1 MARPANRCAIRFM
14 PADFAPA
21 RSWRPSLPASSQL
34 WLDSGMAYVVA
45 DPCVKC
51 KYTDC
56 VAVCPVDCFYEG
68 KNSLAI
74 NPDECIDCGAC
85 EPECPTT
92 AIFEESELP
101 SKWAVY
107 KDLNALASGAK
118 KLEDISTDALP
129 QHLQQAVAT
138 AQTWPNITEQKK
150 PLPGADEAAKEEN
163 KIEALSL
170 EGGG

>member
-1 MARPANRCAIRFM
+1 M
-14 PADFAPA
+14 
-21 RSWRPSLPASSQL
+21 
-34 WLDSGMAYVVA
+34 WLDHLMAYVVA

-107 KDLNALASGAK
+107 KTINAVVSGAK
-118 KLEDISTDALP
+118 KMSEVDTAGVPGDVLEAL
-129 QHLQQAVAT
+129 QGASV
-138 AQTWPNITEQKK
+138 WPGITEQKPK
-150 PLPGADEAAKEEN
+150 LPGADEAAKEDN
-163 KIEALSL
+163 KIGQLSL

>member
-1 MARPANRCAIRFM
+1 
-14 PADFAPA
+14 
-21 RSWRPSLPASSQL
+21 
-34 WLDSGMAYVVA
+34 MAYVVA

-101 SKWAVY
+101 SKLAVY
-107 KDLNALASGAK
+107 KDINALVSGAK
-118 KLEDISTDALP
+118 KAGDVDSASWPSHLKDGAARSVGGSEPRQARPASAAAARHAISFIDATLHP
-129 QHLQQAVAT
+129 RNPCVHAFRVRASY
-138 AQTWPNITEQKK
+138 
-150 PLPGADEAAKEEN
+150 G
-163 KIEALSL
+163 
-170 EGGG
+170 

>member
-1 MARPANRCAIRFM
+1 M
-14 PADFAPA
+14 P
-21 RSWRPSLPASSQL
+21 
-34 WLDSGMAYVVA
+34 YVVA

-68 KNSLAI
+68 QNSLAI

-101 SKWAVY
+101 GKWAIYKDINALVTGVKPLGDVDTSKWPL
-107 KDLNALASGAK
+107 KLAGTSAGN
-118 KLEDISTDALP
+118 
-129 QHLQQAVAT
+129 
-138 AQTWPNITEQKK
+138 WPNITEKQAA
-150 PLPGADEAAKEEN
+150 LAGADDAAKEDS
-163 KIEALSL
+163 KVEALTL
-170 EGGG
+170 APK

>member
-1 MARPANRCAIRFM
+1 
-14 PADFAPA
+14 
-21 RSWRPSLPASSQL
+21 
-34 WLDSGMAYVVA
+34 MAYVVA

-101 SKWAVY
+101 AKWSIY
-107 KDLNALASGAK
+107 KDINALVTGVKTTGDIDAASWPGNLKAE
-118 KLEDISTDALP
+118 LDD
-129 QHLQQAVAT
+129 VAN
-138 AQTWPNITEQKK
+138 WPNITEQQK
-150 PLPGADEAAKEEN
+150 PLPGADEAAKEES
-163 KIEALSL
+163 KVAALSL
-170 EGGG
+170 KPRE